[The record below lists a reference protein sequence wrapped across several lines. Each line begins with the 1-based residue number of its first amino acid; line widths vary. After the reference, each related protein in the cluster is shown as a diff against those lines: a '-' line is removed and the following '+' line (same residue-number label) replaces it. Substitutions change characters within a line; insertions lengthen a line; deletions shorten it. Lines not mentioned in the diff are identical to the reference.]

1 LNDSSSK
8 GPNNDFTIKP
18 DLVAVG
24 TSVYTAAP
32 GSAYLAASG
41 TSFSAPMVAG
51 AVALLKAAR
60 PGLTAQQYR
69 SLLVNSAGKLGS
81 GLPSQHTGA
90 GILNLSAALRATA
103 VANPPSIA
111 FNAGG
116 GTVDLTRTFTV
127 QNVSR
132 ATDIYTISV
141 VSADQ
146 AIPFVSTTTVQ
157 LGPGA
162 SRDIQVRFQGNDL
175 APRAY
180 EGVLVVRGTQSDVES
195 HIPYWYAVRSQ
206 DAAVISVIE
215 PNSRG
220 ALSSRQRLRFRVLD
234 AAGVPLMG
242 DPKVTVE
249 QGGGTVLDIAS
260 LDAAYPGVFLANVRL
275 GEVAG
280 ENVFSI
286 EAGGITRRIIITG
299 E

>member
-1 LNDSSSK
+1 
-8 GPNNDFTIKP
+8 
-18 DLVAVG
+18 
-24 TSVYTAAP
+24 
-32 GSAYLAASG
+32 
-41 TSFSAPMVAG
+41 
-51 AVALLKAAR
+51 
-60 PGLTAQQYR
+60 
-69 SLLVNSAGKLGS
+69 
-81 GLPSQHTGA
+81 
-90 GILNLSAALRATA
+90 
-103 VANPPSIA
+103 
-111 FNAGG
+111 
-116 GTVDLTRTFTV
+116 
-127 QNVSR
+127 
-132 ATDIYTISV
+132 
-141 VSADQ
+141 
-146 AIPFVSTTTVQ
+146 VQ